1 MRRTAVQSQPQ
12 QIICEIL
19 SRKITSRKRTG
30 GVVQGIDPEFQPQYH
45 KKKKKKEKETTGP
58 PPSCHCSLFRKPMGT
73 ALAHP
78 TTCGV

>member
-45 KKKKKKEKETTGP
+45 KKKKKRKRNHRT
-58 PPSCHCSLFRKPMGT
+58 PSQLSLQP
-73 ALAHP
+73 
-78 TTCGV
+78 V

>member
-45 KKKKKKEKETTGP
+45 KKKKKKRKRNHRT
-58 PPSCHCSLFRKPMGT
+58 PSQLSLQP
-73 ALAHP
+73 
-78 TTCGV
+78 V